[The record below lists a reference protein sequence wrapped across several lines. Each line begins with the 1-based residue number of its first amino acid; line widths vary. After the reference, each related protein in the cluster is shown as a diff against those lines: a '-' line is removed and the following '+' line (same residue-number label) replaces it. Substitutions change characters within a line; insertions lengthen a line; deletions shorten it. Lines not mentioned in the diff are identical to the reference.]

1 MMYFFK
7 TAIVDGPVSE
17 LRSAALYLLKARIN
31 GTEDK
36 NAIECVQ
43 STDDADKGGV
53 VMIDLSVIMMTLVV
67 MNAVKTV
74 MAVSMSAILF

>member
-1 MMYFFK
+1 M
-7 TAIVDGPVSE
+7 SE
-17 LRSAALYLLKARIN
+17 LRSAALYLLKAQIN

-36 NAIECVQ
+36 NAA
-43 STDDADKGGV
+43 DNPDKGGV

>member
-1 MMYFFK
+1 M
-7 TAIVDGPVSE
+7 DGPVSE
-17 LRSAALYLLKARIN
+17 LRSAALYLLKAQIN

-36 NAIECVQ
+36 NAA
-43 STDDADKGGV
+43 DNPDKGGV

>member
-1 MMYFFK
+1 M
-7 TAIVDGPVSE
+7 SE

-36 NAIECVQ
+36 NA
-43 STDDADKGGV
+43 TDNTDKGGV

>member
-1 MMYFFK
+1 M
-7 TAIVDGPVSE
+7 SE
-17 LRSAALYLLKARIN
+17 LRSAALYLLKAQIN

-36 NAIECVQ
+36 NAA
-43 STDDADKGGV
+43 DNADKGGV

>member
-1 MMYFFK
+1 M
-7 TAIVDGPVSE
+7 DGPVSE

-36 NAIECVQ
+36 NA
-43 STDDADKGGV
+43 TDNTDKGGV

>member
-1 MMYFFK
+1 M
-7 TAIVDGPVSE
+7 SE

-36 NAIECVQ
+36 NAA
-43 STDDADKGGV
+43 DNPDKGGV

>member
-1 MMYFFK
+1 M
-7 TAIVDGPVSE
+7 DGPVSE

-36 NAIECVQ
+36 NAA
-43 STDDADKGGV
+43 DNADKGGV

>member
-1 MMYFFK
+1 M
-7 TAIVDGPVSE
+7 SE
-17 LRSAALYLLKARIN
+17 LRSAALYLLKAQIN

-36 NAIECVQ
+36 NAA
-43 STDDADKGGV
+43 DNPDKGGV

-74 MAVSMSAILF
+74 MAVSMSAIFV